1 MPSWLSSRA
10 KRKEGA
16 QEDAAPAKAV
26 PSSERIEL
34 ELLEGIKRGRK
45 RDFEALYRIY
55 YPRLQRFLSH
65 QLRQPELVD
74 EVLNDTLMVV
84 WQRADAFAGGSKL
97 STWIFGIAYRKALKG
112 LSRQD
117 LPQDDSEVAEMV
129 DPGPGPEQQLG
140 QSELRVR
147 LRQVLTELSADHRAV
162 VELCYFHDMAYTEI
176 AQVVGCAPE
185 TVKTRMFY
193 ARRRL
198 RGLLADLADTPDG
211 EMK

>member
-1 MPSWLSSRA
+1 MPSWLSSKE
-10 KRKEGA
+10 KRNPVV
-16 QEDAAPAKAV
+16 APAKAV
-26 PSSERIEL
+26 PPSERIEL
-34 ELLEGIKRGRK
+34 ELLDGIKRGRK

-65 QLRQPELVD
+65 QLRQPELIE

-112 LSRQD
+112 LSRLD
-117 LPQDDSEVAEMV
+117 LPQDDSEAEELV

-147 LRQVLTELSADHRAV
+147 LQQVLGELSADHRAV

-176 AQVVGCAPE
+176 AQIVGCAPE

-198 RGLLADLADTPDG
+198 RGLLADLAEHPDG
-211 EMK
+211 EVK